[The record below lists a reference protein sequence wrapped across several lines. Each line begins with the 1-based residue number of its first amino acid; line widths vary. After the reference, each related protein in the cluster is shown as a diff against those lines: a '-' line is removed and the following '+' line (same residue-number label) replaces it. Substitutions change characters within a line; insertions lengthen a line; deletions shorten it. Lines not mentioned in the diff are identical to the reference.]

1 MKQLKKKLMTVVLA
15 LFLVFSLSSFQV
27 NPEPINGD
35 ISSDPRGE
43 WVDGGEE
50 LIEGTWYL
58 VAQCISGNR
67 DRCAIGAKKYKKK
80 NNNLSDAL
88 EGDAVV
94 VTALTNLF
102 LNVISL

>member
-1 MKQLKKKLMTVVLA
+1 MKQLKNKLMTAVMA
-15 LFLVFSLSSFQV
+15 LFLVFSVSSFQAV
-27 NPEPINGD
+27 NVEPVNGE

-58 VAQCISGNR
+58 VAECISGNR

-80 NNNLSDAL
+80 NNLSDAVG
-88 EGDAVV
+88 GDTV